1 MHSNI
6 SNYDVLRNSKIL
18 KKKKSGKLHACF
30 NCAFTLLEKQI
41 MSVMVSS
48 ARSIRVK
55 GKASKAGGQAGGRR
69 ITGGVN
75 TIALI
80 SPELQ
85 AAIEAA

>member
-1 MHSNI
+1 LCVYVVGEAN
-6 SNYDVLRNSKIL
+6 
-18 KKKKSGKLHACF
+18 
-30 NCAFTLLEKQI
+30 
-41 MSVMVSS
+41 
-48 ARSIRVK
+48 RVRHGFFRTIDTSEGK
-55 GKASKAGGQAGGRR
+55 GKQGGWTGGQAGGRR

>member
-1 MHSNI
+1 M
-6 SNYDVLRNSKIL
+6 VKLRKRENEAN
-18 KKKKSGKLHACF
+18 ACF

-55 GKASKAGGQAGGRR
+55 GKASKAGGRRDRRAGGRR

>member
-1 MHSNI
+1 
-6 SNYDVLRNSKIL
+6 
-18 KKKKSGKLHACF
+18 
-30 NCAFTLLEKQI
+30 